1 MYYNIIINKYN
12 IGDVYWCDFE
22 ETIRKYMNNNYSKFI
37 FFSTIVK
44 CNINNNDESILVDD
58 INSYVLLYRFD
69 NGDSFY
75 YTFCNSKKIR
85 DYIFHRAVLNDITL
99 HSSSIISD
107 VKITFHSH
115 YPSMT
120 PNHLLEQ
127 PRRILESKLLKHIK
141 NANRYDMDT
150 KYNYLSHTYNLIK
163 YN

>member
-1 MYYNIIINKYN
+1 MENK
-12 IGDVYWCDFE
+12 
-22 ETIRKYMNNNYSKFI
+22 YSKFI
-37 FFSTIVK
+37 FFSIFVK

-58 INSYVLLYRFD
+58 INSYLPLYRFD

-85 DYIFHRAVLNDITL
+85 DYKFHRAVLNDITL

-107 VKITFHSH
+107 VTITFHSH

-120 PNHLLEQ
+120 PNHRLEQ
-127 PRRILESKLLKHIK
+127 PRRILESELIKHIK

-150 KYNYLSHTYNLIK
+150 KYNFLSHTYNFIK
-163 YN
+163 YK